1 MLRRMIKNGFI
12 RKDGKD
18 AKHQKK
24 TDDDDQDTEFRYRYT
39 NSDLLHI
46 CKTTSITDYTAKLQ
60 AKYLAHVARRS
71 NLNTSKQLLFNDNK
85 NQKIGRPYET
95 LEQKVLKEQKITADQ
110 FYKLA
115 LNGTI

>member
-1 MLRRMIKNGFI
+1 MLFLNAFVRSRLTYSAQTWNLNITQADKVNSCYYGMLRRMIKNGFI

-60 AKYLAHVARRS
+60 ANYLAHVARRS
-71 NLNTSKQLLFNDNK
+71 NLNTS
-85 NQKIGRPYET
+85 
-95 LEQKVLKEQKITADQ
+95 
-110 FYKLA
+110 
-115 LNGTI
+115 